1 MPIKTRKKVSN
12 GYNHKKAYLRWMV
25 VAQRLGLGG
34 WDEFLVVGQWWGQG
48 MVDDAGWWGD
58 AGVGWS
64 SASGW

>member
-1 MPIKTRKKVSN
+1 
-12 GYNHKKAYLRWMV
+12 MV

-34 WDEFLVVGQWWGQG
+34 WDEFLVVGQRWGQG

-64 SASGW
+64 SVSGW